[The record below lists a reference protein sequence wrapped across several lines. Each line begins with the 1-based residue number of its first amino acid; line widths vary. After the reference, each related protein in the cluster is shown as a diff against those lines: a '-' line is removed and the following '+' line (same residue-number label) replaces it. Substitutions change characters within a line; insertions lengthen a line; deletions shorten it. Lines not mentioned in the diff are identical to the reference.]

1 MMEKRIRKS
10 SEGDYVVEWG
20 KKLKE
25 SIECDFKPGYYMP
38 GFLVYQSSRYDTLEQ
53 AEQAE
58 PW

>member
-10 SEGDYVVEWG
+10 SNGDYVVEWG
-20 KKLKE
+20 KELKE
-25 SIECDFKPGYYMP
+25 SIKCDFKSGYYIA

-58 PW
+58 Q